1 MLPRPVKDAWAP
13 ELFAQGLKKGLIDW
27 LETGGDCLAGVSI
40 YLDKDWTGMTN
51 DLPGAVRRGSVI
63 TLTLTRTSRRR
74 KEKEGKLLKRAG
86 PEGFQDLK

>member
-1 MLPRPVKDAWAP
+1 
-13 ELFAQGLKKGLIDW
+13 LKKGLIDW

-63 TLTLTRTSRRR
+63 ILTLTRTSRRR